1 MADLLNLL
9 LCPLSPKQPPDCLAQ
24 YDSEP
29 EPEQEP
35 DIKPDPEPE
44 IKPVPEPEPS
54 KSIDHL
60 VPPPGSQP
68 HSVYHA
74 WLASR
79 VPSCQNNGYISAGAQ
94 RPLTRANIRLAQ
106 RIAELC
112 IPQLL
117 QIFWSRHPCRAFV
130 MVAFSFVRGTFPVF
144 KGYTHALIINEACR
158 PIDPPYTVLIDPSSP
173 LYSDPIFALFRSLYM
188 VLFVPPPWSRVLA
201 LCSRKIVRHIC
212 VSLTCSPTCERVET
226 YDA

>member
-54 KSIDHL
+54 ESIDHS

-79 VPSCQNNGYISAGAQ
+79 VPSCQNSGYISAGVQ
-94 RPLTRANIRLAQ
+94 RPLTRANLRLAQ

-112 IPQLL
+112 VPQLL
-117 QIFWSRHPCRAFV
+117 QIFWSRHPCRAFI

-144 KGYTHALIINEACR
+144 KGYTHALIINEASR
-158 PIDPPYTVLIDPSSP
+158 LIDLPCPVLIDPPPFSS
-173 LYSDPIFALFRSLYM
+173 LFRS
-188 VLFVPPPWSRVLA
+188 S
-201 LCSRKIVRHIC
+201 LCSLPVTIHGPI
-212 VSLTCSPTCERVET
+212 
-226 YDA
+226 